1 MAVDIK
7 TLRIGSHVL
16 MNGVRAKV
24 MRLNSVK
31 LSEEETFHILVRGVS
46 PDTGREG
53 ECGCFADDKAVQPIH
68 ITPELL
74 KELGFVQKRMDYPYG
89 KPDIWYVDP
98 ESAKLMENE
107 LVVPIVSIWPMEKF
121 GFADW
126 WKIRVLV
133 GDRPMYEGEY
143 VCRYLHEAE
152 AFLALHG
159 VELIKE

>member
-1 MAVDIK
+1 MVDIK
-7 TLRIGSHVL
+7 TLRVGS
-16 MNGVRAKV
+16 
-24 MRLNSVK
+24 
-31 LSEEETFHILVRGVS
+31 HILVNGKRVRVCGIRPVRS
-46 PDTGREG
+46 PFNVFQVIIQHDASDLSSLGYVPSASNIVE
-53 ECGCFADDKAVQPIH
+53 PIPL
-68 ITPELL
+68 TEELL
-74 KELGFVQKRMDYPYG
+74 MEMGYEQKRMDFPYG

-107 LVVPIVSIWPMEKF
+107 LVVPTVSIWPMEKF

-152 AFLALHG
+152 AFLSLHG